1 MLEVSNIP
9 YMWEHP
15 MVYEERNVWSSLIVS
30 VVGMIVY
37 TVIVLQ
43 QAGGGPLADVDWVPI
58 MLWTIVGSIIG
69 AIVLSILWGILAGM
83 RDLDGVGKSDQRDR
97 DIARMGGRVGQWFLV
112 AAGLAVIVLCAF
124 EVDWFWIANTM
135 YFGFAISTI
144 VGSVASVIAY
154 RRGLA

>member
-1 MLEVSNIP
+1 
-9 YMWEHP
+9 
-15 MVYEERNVWSSLIVS
+15 MVYEERNVWSTLIVS
-30 VVGMIVY
+30 VIVMIIY
-37 TVIVLQ
+37 TAIVLQ
-43 QAGGGPLADVDWVPI
+43 QAGGGPLTDVDWVPI

-69 AIVLSILWGILAGM
+69 AILLSIAWGIIAGM
-83 RDLDGVGKSDQRDR
+83 RDPDGVGKSDQRDR

-112 AAGLAVIVLCAF
+112 AAGLVVIVLCAF

-144 VGSVASVIAY
+144 VGSIASVIAY